1 VRFAVLGSL
10 QVTAG
15 DSDEP
20 GTVSAPRL
28 RVLLAAL
35 LWRANQPVPADELA
49 ELVWD
54 GKPPVGAPGAT
65 RALVMR
71 LRRQLDER
79 AAARIVTPCSRLCD
93 RGVRR

>member
-28 RVLLAAL
+28 RVLLAVL

-49 ELVWD
+49 GLVWD
-54 GKPPVGAPGAT
+54 GKPPVG
-65 RALVMR
+65 
-71 LRRQLDER
+71 RRER
-79 AAARIVTPCSRLCD
+79 PVPSSCGCD
-93 RGVRR
+93 GS